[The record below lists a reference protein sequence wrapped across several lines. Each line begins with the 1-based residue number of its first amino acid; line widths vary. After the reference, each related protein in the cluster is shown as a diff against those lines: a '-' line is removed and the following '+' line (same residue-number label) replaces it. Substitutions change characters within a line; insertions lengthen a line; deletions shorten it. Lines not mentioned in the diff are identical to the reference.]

1 MDLTTIYNLLHNA
14 VNYHHFMSLNNKIIE
29 IDETNQLTNSRKC
42 DTISSI
48 KSGKNK
54 ILNFIKRSAKTT
66 NNTK

>member
-1 MDLTTIYNLLHNA
+1 MELGLIYNLLQNA
-14 VNYHHFMSLNNKIIE
+14 VNYHHFMLLNNKIIE

-54 ILNFIKRSAKTT
+54 ILGFINSKT
-66 NNTK
+66 K

>member
-1 MDLTTIYNLLHNA
+1 MDLGLIYNLLHNA
-14 VNYHHFMSLNNKIIE
+14 VNYHHFMALNNKIIE

-54 ILNFIKRSAKTT
+54 ILGFVNRIKK
-66 NNTK
+66 KGE